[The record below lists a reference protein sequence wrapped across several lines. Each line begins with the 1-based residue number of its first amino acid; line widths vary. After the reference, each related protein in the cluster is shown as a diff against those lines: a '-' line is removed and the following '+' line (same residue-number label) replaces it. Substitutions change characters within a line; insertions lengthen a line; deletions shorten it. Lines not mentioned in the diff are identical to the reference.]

1 MSWHRPPSEA
11 SREAVESNV
20 TRDATEPPVTD
31 TSGPSA
37 TDTAPADAV
46 AVAATVNS
54 VFVEADTRQGEGGTA
69 FVGTPRPT
77 AFVPASVAEDPMV
90 ARRAQASSTDGAAMS
105 QAFSLPV

>member
-11 SREAVESNV
+11 SREAVESIA

-37 TDTAPADAV
+37 TDTAPADSG

-54 VFVEADTRQGEGGTA
+54 VIVEADTRQGDGGKV

-77 AFVPASVAEDPMV
+77 AFVPVAEDPMV